1 MTAGATVPNTGE
13 IVQGLSLPVMIQIG
27 VSDLD
32 RDGSVGH
39 LHDGPVGA
47 YDAVGV
53 IEGGLS
59 DLKGSNSR
67 LTQVTVTDGVV
78 ATTAFNGDQGGE
90 QCGVHGVMISDRG
103 CERRSRR
110 CLEP

>member
-13 IVQGLSLPVMIQIG
+13 IMQGLPLPVVIQIG
-27 VSDLD
+27 VSNLD
-32 RDGSVGH
+32 RNGSVGH

-47 YDAVGV
+47 DDAVGV
-53 IEGGLS
+53 IEGRLS

-67 LTQVTVTDGVV
+67 LAQVPVTDGLI
-78 ATTAFNGDQGGE
+78 ATAAFNGDQGGE